1 MRGKSLMFFSKERVS
16 EYISFKPGLGL
27 FFDVFDID
35 WHFFNRDIHRQ
46 YGVVGRVTDCF
57 AALQNKN

>member
-1 MRGKSLMFFSKERVS
+1 MFFSKERVS
-16 EYISFKPGLGL
+16 EYIPFEPRLGS
-27 FFDVFDID
+27 FFDVFGID

-46 YGVVGRVTDCF
+46 YVAVGRVTDCL